1 MSFPI
6 TAKRVSPYTMENT
19 DAT

>member
-6 TAKRVSPYTMENT
+6 TAKRVSPYTTENT